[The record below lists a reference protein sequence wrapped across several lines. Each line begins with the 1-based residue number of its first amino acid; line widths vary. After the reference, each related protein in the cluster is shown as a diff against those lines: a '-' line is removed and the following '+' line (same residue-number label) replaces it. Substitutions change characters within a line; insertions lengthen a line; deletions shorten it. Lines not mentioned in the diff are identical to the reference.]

1 MSAYFFTALFGLIG
15 FIIASVIRHKKK
27 VGQALVCP
35 LGSDCNSV
43 VYSSY
48 SKFFG
53 IDIATLGICYYG
65 FITSLYTFFALFPS
79 IDIPDYWYVIG
90 FLLSVLA
97 VIFSIFLI
105 IVQGLVI
112 KEWCVWCVLSAVT
125 STALLI
131 ASATSLGANLYPFL
145 LEYKTVIVILH
156 ALAAALGVGTVLV
169 TDIFFMKFLRD
180 YRISHS
186 ESEILDTLSQIVWFA
201 LAMLILT
208 GIALFLPAS
217 AGYLAKTKFVAKV
230 FVVGIITVNGILLNL
245 FVAPKLVKISFGEEP
260 IDHPGELHHLRRVAY
275 AFGGISITSWLITF
289 ILGSIRSLPF
299 SSLQIIIGYV
309 ILILGVVI
317 ISQYVDYRTIHRKK

>member
-105 IVQGLVI
+105 IVQGLI
-112 KEWCVWCVLSAVT
+112 
-125 STALLI
+125 
-131 ASATSLGANLYPFL
+131 
-145 LEYKTVIVILH
+145 
-156 ALAAALGVGTVLV
+156 
-169 TDIFFMKFLRD
+169 
-180 YRISHS
+180 
-186 ESEILDTLSQIVWFA
+186 
-201 LAMLILT
+201 
-208 GIALFLPAS
+208 
-217 AGYLAKTKFVAKV
+217 
-230 FVVGIITVNGILLNL
+230 
-245 FVAPKLVKISFGEEP
+245 
-260 IDHPGELHHLRRVAY
+260 
-275 AFGGISITSWLITF
+275 
-289 ILGSIRSLPF
+289 
-299 SSLQIIIGYV
+299 
-309 ILILGVVI
+309 
-317 ISQYVDYRTIHRKK
+317 